1 MRKLWCVA
9 LIFIFLLVGCSAN
22 SSQESTSNSDTSN
35 SAPTVNE
42 TEQVFYEDDIL
53 KATFVDV
60 IEQEIAPGN
69 AYIRVAFENKSDHDI
84 SVFPSESSVNDTM
97 VQYFSGTFATM
108 KAGKKLNYAWFFPIE
123 NAGISSVEEIEKLE
137 FSLEIDDENMHQIVK
152 TDMITIEVNSQE

>member
-1 MRKLWCVA
+1 MKKFVSLVLA
-9 LIFIFLLVGCSAN
+9 FAILLLLPSCGAS
-22 SSQESTSNSDTSN
+22 SEMGSQEKEET
-35 SAPTVNE
+35 PETV

-69 AYIRVAFENKSDHDI
+69 AYIRVIFENKSDHDI

-108 KAGKKLNYAWFFPIE
+108 KAGKKLNYAWFFPFE

>member
-1 MRKLWCVA
+1 MKKIVT
-9 LIFIFLLVGCSAN
+9 LILAFAMLLLLPACGS
-22 SSQESTSNSDTSN
+22 SSETGSQEKEET
-35 SAPTVNE
+35 PETV

-69 AYIRVAFENKSDHDI
+69 AYIRVVFENKSDHDI

-108 KAGKKLNYAWFFPIE
+108 KAGKKLNYAWFFPFE

-137 FSLEIDDENMHQIVK
+137 FSLEIDDENMHQIAK

>member
-1 MRKLWCVA
+1 MKKIVT
-9 LIFIFLLVGCSAN
+9 LILAFAMLLLLPACGS
-22 SSQESTSNSDTSN
+22 SSETGSQEKEET
-35 SAPTVNE
+35 PETV

-69 AYIRVAFENKSDHDI
+69 AYIRVIFENKSDHDI

-108 KAGKKLNYAWFFPIE
+108 KAGKKLNYAWFFPFE

>member
-1 MRKLWCVA
+1 MKKFVSLVLA
-9 LIFIFLLVGCSAN
+9 FAMLLLLPSCG
-22 SSQESTSNSDTSN
+22 SSSETGNQEKEET
-35 SAPTVNE
+35 PETV

-69 AYIRVAFENKSDHDI
+69 AYIRVVFENKSDHDI
-84 SVFPSESSVNDTM
+84 SVFPSESSVNDMM

-108 KAGKKLNYAWFFPIE
+108 KAGKKLNYAWFFPLE
-123 NAGISSVEEIEKLE
+123 NVSISSIEEIEKLE

-152 TDMITIEVNSQE
+152 TDMITIEVNSQV

>member
-1 MRKLWCVA
+1 MKKIVT
-9 LIFIFLLVGCSAN
+9 LILAFAMLLLLPSCGS
-22 SSQESTSNSDTSN
+22 SFETGSQEKEET
-35 SAPTVNE
+35 PETV

-69 AYIRVAFENKSDHDI
+69 AYIRVVFENKSDHDI

-108 KAGKKLNYAWFFPIE
+108 KAGKKLNYAWFFPFE

-152 TDMITIEVNSQE
+152 TDIITIEVNSQE

>member
-1 MRKLWCVA
+1 MKKIVTLILAFA
-9 LIFIFLLVGCSAN
+9 LLLLLPSCGS
-22 SSQESTSNSDTSN
+22 SSETGSQEKEET
-35 SAPTVNE
+35 PETV

-108 KAGKKLNYAWFFPIE
+108 KAGKKLNYAWFFPFE

>member
-1 MRKLWCVA
+1 MKKIVT
-9 LIFIFLLVGCSAN
+9 LILAFAMLLLLPACGS
-22 SSQESTSNSDTSN
+22 SSETGSQEKEET
-35 SAPTVNE
+35 PETV

-69 AYIRVAFENKSDHDI
+69 AYIRVVFENKSDHDI

-108 KAGKKLNYAWFFPIE
+108 KAGKKLNYAWFFPFE

-152 TDMITIEVNSQE
+152 TDMITIEVNS

>member
-1 MRKLWCVA
+1 MKKIVT
-9 LIFIFLLVGCSAN
+9 LILAFAMLLLLPACGS
-22 SSQESTSNSDTSN
+22 SSETGSQEKEET
-35 SAPTVNE
+35 PETV

-69 AYIRVAFENKSDHDI
+69 AYIRVVFENKSDHDI
-84 SVFPSESSVNDTM
+84 SVFPSESSVNDMM

-108 KAGKKLNYAWFFPIE
+108 KAGKKLNYAWFFPLE
-123 NAGISSVEEIEKLE
+123 NASISSIEEIEKLE

>member
-1 MRKLWCVA
+1 MKKIVT
-9 LIFIFLLVGCSAN
+9 LILAFAMLLLLPACGS
-22 SSQESTSNSDTSN
+22 SSETGSQEKEET
-35 SAPTVNE
+35 PETV

-69 AYIRVAFENKSDHDI
+69 AYIRVVFENKSDHDI

-108 KAGKKLNYAWFFPIE
+108 KAGKKLNYAWFFPFE

>member
-1 MRKLWCVA
+1 MKKFVSLVLA
-9 LIFIFLLVGCSAN
+9 FAMLLLLPSCGS
-22 SSQESTSNSDTSN
+22 SSETGSQEKEET
-35 SAPTVNE
+35 PETV

-69 AYIRVAFENKSDHDI
+69 VYIRVVFENKSDHDI
-84 SVFPSESSVNDTM
+84 SVFPSESSVNDMM

-108 KAGKKLNYAWFFPIE
+108 KAGKKLNYAWFFPLE
-123 NAGISSVEEIEKLE
+123 NASISSIKEIEKLE